1 MNSNLCTPLML
12 AGLLAILLSIYIF
25 SFIKRMYV
33 YFSNVNITIY
43 VVNNDFSD
51 NIHVYILLK
60 KADFIYIL
68 TAFTMCNNKHQ
79 KPMKYVGDGVLSLL
93 YLT

>member
-1 MNSNLCTPLML
+1 M
-12 AGLLAILLSIYIF
+12 
-25 SFIKRMYV
+25 
-33 YFSNVNITIY
+33 
-43 VVNNDFSD
+43 
-51 NIHVYILLK
+51 LK